1 MNCSVIDI
9 RDVSKRFVIR
19 KEKSLKER
27 IVNAGRSARFKEDF
41 WALDHVSLAIDAGT
55 SVGLVGP
62 NGSGKST
69 LLKTIGGIIQ
79 PTSGEVLRRGRLAA
93 LLELGAGFHPDLT
106 GRENVYLN
114 AAILGLHQRET
125 DRHFDAIVDFSG
137 IEDFIDTQV
146 KFYSSGMYVRL
157 AFAVAVHVD
166 PDVLLVDEVLAV
178 GDEPFQRKCMEKIR
192 EFQHDGRT
200 IVLVSHSAEQVAEVC
215 DRAVVL
221 EKGKILADGTPREAL
236 RRLRRDYEAQIQED
250 IQQREATT
258 VSGPTAAR
266 RGRIS
271 GVALSSPGQDGE
283 SLSIVPGDDLTVSGV
298 LEVREPLEAWTLA
311 TSIETPLGQVIF
323 GTDTT
328 LLDVSLPPVDNSVN
342 FSVTLPALEIG
353 QGDYAV
359 NVAVRDSAGKDIDR
373 AARAASFTVTSSG
386 QTVGY
391 LHSRP
396 RVTVTP

>member
-1 MNCSVIDI
+1 M
-9 RDVSKRFVIR
+9 
-19 KEKSLKER
+19 
-27 IVNAGRSARFKEDF
+27 
-41 WALDHVSLAIDAGT
+41 
-55 SVGLVGP
+55 
-62 NGSGKST
+62 
-69 LLKTIGGIIQ
+69 
-79 PTSGEVLRRGRLAA
+79 
-93 LLELGAGFHPDLT
+93 
-106 GRENVYLN
+106 
-114 AAILGLHQRET
+114 
-125 DRHFDAIVDFSG
+125 
-137 IEDFIDTQV
+137 
-146 KFYSSGMYVRL
+146 
-157 AFAVAVHVD
+157 
-166 PDVLLVDEVLAV
+166 LLVDEVLAV

-250 IQQREATT
+250 IQQREASRAAT
-258 VSGPTAAR
+258 VSGPAAAR

-283 SLSIVPGDDLTVSGV
+283 SLTIVPGDDLTVSGV

-328 LLDVSLPPVDNSVN
+328 LLDVSLPPVDDSVN

-359 NVAVRDSAGKDIDR
+359 NVAVRDAAGKDIDR

-396 RVTVTP
+396 TVTVTR